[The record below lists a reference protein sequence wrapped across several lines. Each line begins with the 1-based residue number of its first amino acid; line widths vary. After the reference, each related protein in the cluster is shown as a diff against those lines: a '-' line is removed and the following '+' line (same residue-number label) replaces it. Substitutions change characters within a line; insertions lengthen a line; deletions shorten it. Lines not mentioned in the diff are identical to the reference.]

1 MIVVRR
7 WVTKTF
13 KNNFWFRSTASLTLL
28 SILSSCNPTEIPAS
42 GQRINS
48 GYTDASL
55 ANRAFIYRDSP
66 AIIEG
71 PNFGPQVN
79 MKRIIDDAN
88 PELITIK
95 SQLKSDCNLSIFS
108 PLSNVTDCL
117 QTFGSKSASQQ
128 PLNRNSDGTWIFP
141 VNSSEFYQVNG
152 HYHAQLVM
160 NKFFES
166 LEFAYNHLQLN
177 VSPWVVKSM
186 PKYLN
191 DTKMFWFKGTSNPN
205 YFNNTYLSNYA
216 LCNLE
221 LNASFSPAGPE
232 VCMGKWS
239 AHSNFFMVQ
248 DPSII
253 YHEMGHA
260 FVAIMMNFRN
270 ANIFGTH
277 PLRSNLGGYGFDE
290 AGSIGEGIADYFS
303 FFVNGRSHIGEWGL
317 KFAKSTRP
325 LAEDDEMHI
334 PGIDTTSEGRLS
346 YPQYLLYNPNN
357 PNVPEEDVHYA
368 GQIVGHYLVA
378 LTKAFQTECSIP
390 AQNLHSTSTSYVL
403 LLLAETLAEIGDL
416 NAIGMDQSSG
426 AALNPSTFTSRF
438 NNMDENASFLWTQVV
453 NPPNY
458 RRFFQIF
465 SKNINKYITGGLC
478 SSFTRDESE
487 KLLDDYGLLLFKA
500 YNNDGSS
507 TKSKNIQISGA
518 GTATSYMT
526 PLPPT
531 KVFENNRRK
540 SVLVSKELIE
550 LATPDEDEDVATYYI
565 IDDQENMSAVLQNL
579 LFKGFPMN
587 PSTGIASVEYNN
599 SNIRISPGEIV
610 ALIPNLKNNS
620 NSIMAGVQLLAT
632 DWDHVHI
639 TDTTGINGN
648 YKPCKVDDVTTTA
661 QGAESGLSCNDTLDT
676 YRRHVKQSN
685 GYFRTDEVVAPVCM
699 VQLEEGEVTKWV
711 SQNEFRKNS
720 QGLSLQDKDCLG
732 FGTAAATTDF
742 TFNPHECLVRILPGA
757 NEAYF
762 SKIAPQKSYSQTM
775 RSGNPNHIFGPGNAI
790 VMEVNKWIPPG
801 TKFRCRMRARFT
813 NCSDCYNDPAD
824 ATADDYIDREY
835 NGAKPFKVINI
846 EFDVND

>member
-1 MIVVRR
+1 M
-7 WVTKTF
+7 
-13 KNNFWFRSTASLTLL
+13 TLL
-28 SILSSCNPTEIPAS
+28 SVLASCNPTEIPAS

-48 GYTDASL
+48 GYTDAAM

-108 PLSNVTDCL
+108 PQGNVTDCL

-152 HYHAQLVM
+152 HYHAQMVM
-160 NKFFES
+160 NKFFEG

-177 VSPWVVKSM
+177 VSPWTVKSM

-191 DTKMFWFKGTSNPN
+191 NTKMFWFKGTSNPN

-239 AHSNFFMVQ
+239 AHSNFFFVQ

-260 FVAIMMNFRN
+260 FISIMMNFRN

-277 PLRSNLGGYGFDE
+277 ALRSNLGGYGFDE

-303 FFVNGRSHIGEWGL
+303 YLVNGRSHIGEWGL

-390 AQNLHSTSTSYVL
+390 AAELHDRSTSYVL

-416 NAIGMDQSSG
+416 NSIGMDDANG
-426 AALNPSTFTSRF
+426 DAIDPLAFTHRF
-438 NNMDENASFLWTQVV
+438 ANLDENSSFLWTQIV

-478 SSFTRDESE
+478 TSFTRDESE

-518 GTATSYMT
+518 GAATLKMP

-531 KVFENNRRK
+531 KVSENNRRK
-540 SVLVSKELIE
+540 SVLVSKELID
-550 LATPDEDEDVATYYI
+550 LATPDIEEDVATYYI
-565 IDDQENMSAVLQNL
+565 IDDQENMSALLQNL

-599 SNIRISPGEIV
+599 SNIRISPGEII

-620 NSIMAGVQLLAT
+620 NSIVAGVQLLAT

-639 TDTTGINGN
+639 NDTTGINGN

-661 QGAESGLSCNDTLDT
+661 QGAESGLSCNNTLDT
-676 YRRHVKQSN
+676 YRRHVKQSS
-685 GYFRTDEVVAPVCM
+685 GLFRTDEVVAPVCM
-699 VQLEEGEVTKWV
+699 VQLEDGEVTKWV
-711 SQNEFRKNS
+711 SQNEFRKK

-732 FGTAAATTDF
+732 FGTTAATTDF

-762 SKIAPQKSYSQTM
+762 SKIDPQKSYSQTM

-813 NCSDCYNDPAD
+813 NCSDCFNDPDD